1 VLPVKD
7 PTSDMPTIARKGSSL
22 VKEYRQ
28 KRDENKSR
36 ERFWEVAGSKIGDII
51 GVKKAADGSAPEGEM
66 VGDDAEVDYKADSRC
81 ELGRLTWLEVECTP
95 VHLFSHT
102 NALRHSQ
109 ICGPHEA
116 EK

>member
-1 VLPVKD
+1 VLSNYIQADTVLPVKD

-51 GVKKAADGSAPEGEM
+51 GVKKADGSAPEGDTM
-66 VGDDAEVDYKADSRC
+66 AGDDGEVDYKADSRC
-81 ELGRLTWLEVECTP
+81 V
-95 VHLFSHT
+95 
-102 NALRHSQ
+102 
-109 ICGPHEA
+109 
-116 EK
+116 